1 MPAMDPVSA
10 SPVGRPPASWRAF
23 LKKKKIRSHSVR
35 DCLSGNPDPDCR
47 CLSRVIRLRV
57 RPQGVQPSLEFSMD
71 SNALAFAPARY
82 LIHGFHYRSR
92 SHGVAFACKRK
103 RPAGFSHEASS
114 YVFGTTFNSAS
125 GAVRRFSEG
134 RMRSVRACLRREAHY
149 RLNRVYAQSV
159 VCICASVSMI

>member
-1 MPAMDPVSA
+1 MPVMDPVSA

-23 LKKKKIRSHSVR
+23 LKKKIRSHSVR

-57 RPQGVQPSLEFSMD
+57 RPQGVQPSLEFRMD
-71 SNALAFAPARY
+71 SNALTFAPARY
-82 LIHGFHYRSR
+82 LIHGFHYRPR

-125 GAVRRFSEG
+125 GAVRRFSED
-134 RMRSVRACLRREAHY
+134 RMRFVRACLRREAHY

-159 VCICASVSMI
+159 ACIRVSVSMI